1 MVYILMVDGYEDTE
15 MIAPMDM
22 LSRAEIP
29 VTRVGVMGKTV
40 TSKLGIVT
48 ETDITADEVDFSDCE
63 MVFLPGG
70 PGTHH
75 YYDKPVVDAA
85 LSYAVEHDC
94 DIAAICAA
102 PSVLAAKGLLH
113 GKNAVCHF
121 SVADKMGD
129 AKLQKQMVCVDGRM
143 ITGCGAGASIDFG
156 LTMVSELRGQDISD
170 KIRHSIGYAD

>member
-94 DIAAICAA
+94 YIAAICAA
-102 PSVLAAKGLLH
+102 PSVLASGPVTSAETTF
-113 GKNAVCHF
+113 CRP
-121 SVADKMGD
+121 VA
-129 AKLQKQMVCVDGRM
+129 
-143 ITGCGAGASIDFG
+143 
-156 LTMVSELRGQDISD
+156 
-170 KIRHSIGYAD
+170 